1 MDLWWTRCIWSHF
14 RFGGCV
20 SDGDAELVRRCLNGD
35 GQGARALVARF
46 ERAVFG
52 LCYRMLNHRQDA
64 EDVAQDVF
72 LRAFRSL
79 STWDAAR
86 PFKPWLL
93 TIAANRCRTV
103 LQQRSRR
110 PIPTDATPEVAV
122 QANAGDR
129 LSLAEELQLGLGQ
142 LREEYRTCFILF
154 HQQELAVDEIGRIQ
168 GCPVGTV
175 KTWLHRARRELAG
188 HLKRRGFGPETVH
201 ELHRI

>member
-1 MDLWWTRCIWSHF
+1 M
-14 RFGGCV
+14 
-20 SDGDAELVRRCLNGD
+20 
-35 GQGARALVARF
+35 ALRKLSSPACSRSSNL
-46 ERAVFG
+46 RSLSSRLRLS
-52 LCYRMLNHRQDA
+52 LCFRMLNHRQDA

-103 LQQRSRR
+103 LQQRARR
-110 PIPTDATPEVAV
+110 PIPTDSARDVAV
-122 QANAGDR
+122 EAAVGDR
-129 LSLAEELQLGLGQ
+129 LSLAEELQLGLDQ
-142 LREEYRTCFILF
+142 LREEYRTCFVLF
-154 HQQELAVDEIGRIQ
+154 HQQELAVDEIGRIL

-188 HLKRRGFGPETVH
+188 HLKRRGFAPETVH
-201 ELHRI
+201 EVHRI